1 MLNILIAD
9 DHQLLREGFE
19 RVILRTNLSCYVEGV
34 SNGKDAIE
42 FCRKQK
48 FDIVFMDV
56 SMPEMN
62 GIEATHYITK
72 HFKEIKVIA
81 MSQFDDKLT
90 IQKMKDAGA
99 VGYILKSESDINLKK
114 YIKAALSG
122 STCFPKNLSK
132 EFTLMPGII
141 ERLNNTTI
149 DKYKFSAREL
159 EVLLLITNGKSI
171 PQIAEKLKL
180 STRTIEWHK
189 GNLMQKLDV
198 KNTLALIDFA
208 LKLGVNQM

>member
-1 MLNILIAD
+1 MLSILIAD

-19 RVILRTNLSCYVEGV
+19 RAILRTNLSCYVEGV

-42 FCRKQK
+42 ICGKQK
-48 FDIVFMDV
+48 FDVVFMDV
-56 SMPEMN
+56 SMPQMN
-62 GIEATHYITK
+62 GIEATQYITK

-90 IQKMKDAGA
+90 IQKMKEAGA

-122 STCFPKNLSK
+122 NTCFPKNLTK
-132 EFTLMPGII
+132 ELTVLPGII
-141 ERLNNTTI
+141 ERLTDVTI

-159 EVLLLITNGKSI
+159 EVLTLLTNGYTI
-171 PQIAEKLKL
+171 PQIAEKLCL
-180 STRTIEWHK
+180 SPRTVEWHK
-189 GNLMQKLDV
+189 GNLMQKFGV
-198 KNTLALIDFA
+198 KKLVALVNIA
-208 LKLGVNQM
+208 LKLGVNQI